1 MVERADISSVLSQ
14 IRSVRHDASHSM
26 HMQGMGS
33 PNGPLV
39 RALQEGG
46 PEGVAGIGATDQV
59 RDVPSFATLLRQA
72 IDNVNG
78 HQQTASDLRTRYEL
92 GDPDVDIVNVM
103 VAAQKSSVAFDAMSQ
118 VRNRL
123 VNAYQEIMRMPV

>member
-14 IRSVRHDASHSM
+14 IRSVRHDTSHG
-26 HMQGMGS
+26 MQVHGLGS

-46 PEGVAGIGATDQV
+46 PEGVASIGATDQV
-59 RDVPSFATLLRQA
+59 RDVPSFATMLRQA

-103 VAAQKSSVAFDAMSQ
+103 VASQKASVAFDAMSQ